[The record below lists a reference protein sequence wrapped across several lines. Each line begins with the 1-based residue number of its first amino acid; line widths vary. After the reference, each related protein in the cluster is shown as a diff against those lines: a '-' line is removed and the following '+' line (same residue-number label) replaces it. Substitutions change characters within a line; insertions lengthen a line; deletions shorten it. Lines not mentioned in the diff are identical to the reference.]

1 MDVGKSRM
9 AVASVVAALAAG
21 ALIAPGVASAAKQS
35 YAPSQQARDFN
46 GGAGGWTATDTS
58 SGTLP
63 LCVVAGVLVCPS
75 STSEHQAAGGV
86 NDSGHLN
93 AHFEVLVGVAG
104 TATSVW
110 ESKPFRYRGV
120 KGKKAN
126 SLTFKAKRNTAL
138 AQLLALPDASATY
151 AAEIVPAGSGA
162 PIAAGSGDLP
172 ATEDWT
178 AVEPQSISPGDLK
191 KGKKYS
197 IRITSEYETGLVGL
211 AESGDVGYDNV
222 VLVAKRGG
230 SGGGGGGNKFKR
242 QVAKAV
248 GPAVHQGKYLY
259 VRVKCPRSAK
269 PNNCKFR
276 TTATLNRKRPRI
288 AGPERANPSPGVKG
302 YMKLKVKSG
311 ARKKLAK
318 RNRVWAHV
326 NVTAGSKKAKV
337 DKRVRVR
344 H

>member
-1 MDVGKSRM
+1 
-9 AVASVVAALAAG
+9 LAAG
-21 ALIAPGVASAAKQS
+21 ALIAPGMASAAKQS

-58 SGTLP
+58 SGTVP

-75 STSEHQAAGGV
+75 STSEHQATGGV
-86 NDSGHLN
+86 DDSGHLN
-93 AHFEVLVGVAG
+93 AHFEALVGVAG

-110 ESKPFRYRGV
+110 ESKPFKYRGV

-138 AQLLALPDASATY
+138 AQLLALPDASAAY

-178 AVEPQSISPGDLK
+178 AVEPHSISPGALK

-197 IRITSEYETGLVGL
+197 IRISSEYETGLVGL
-211 AESGDVGYDNV
+211 AASGDVGYDNV

-230 SGGGGGGNKFKR
+230 GGGGNKFKR
-242 QVAKAV
+242 QVAKGV

-259 VRVKCPRSAK
+259 VRVKCPKSAQ
-269 PNNCKFR
+269 PNNCSFR
-276 TTATLNRKRPRI
+276 TTATLKRKRPRI
-288 AGPERANPSPGVKG
+288 AGPKSATAAPRAKG

-326 NVTAGSKKAKV
+326 KVTAGSKKAKIN
-337 DKRVRVR
+337 KRVRVKR
-344 H
+344 